1 MCSPTLAISAAS
13 NGLKFFQAQRENRNA
28 RNQARIQNER
38 AKKDRIL
45 KETAENYKIRQSRK
59 EAVSKTYAM
68 AIKAKQAQARLLASA
83 EGIGTGGVIGKL
95 IADYQR
101 QKGMF
106 DNKVL
111 NNLQSQAFQSMRAKE
126 AYRLGQEY
134 KSKEIPPV
142 DFIPNFAAS
151 SFNYATDY
159 YNWKA
164 GEEEKARLKK
174 QSDYY
179 MSSNTYI
186 P

>member
-1 MCSPTLAISAAS
+1 MCSPTLAISVAS
-13 NGLKFFQAQRENRNA
+13 NGLKFM
-28 RNQARIQNER
+28 QARQANRDARQQAITQNER
-38 AKKDRIL
+38 AKNDRIL

-111 NNLQSQAFQSMRAKE
+111 SNLQSQAFQSMRAKE
-126 AYRLGQEY
+126 AYRLGQDY
-134 KSKEIPPV
+134 RSKEIPPV
-142 DFIPNFAAS
+142 DFVPSFASA

-164 GEEEKARLKK
+164 GEEEKKRLKQ

-179 MSSNTYI
+179 MTN

>member
-13 NGLKFFQAQRENRNA
+13 NGLKFIQARRDQQNA
-28 RNQARIQNER
+28 RQQAITQNER

-111 NNLQSQAFQSMRAKE
+111 SNLQSQAFQSMRAKE

-134 KSKEIPPV
+134 RSKDIPPV
-142 DFIPNFAAS
+142 DFLPSFASA

-179 MSSNTYI
+179 MIQN

>member
-13 NGLKFFQAQRENRNA
+13 NGLRFMQARQANRNA
-28 RNQARIQNER
+28 REQARIQNER
-38 AKKDRIL
+38 AKNNRIL

-59 EAVSKTYAM
+59 EAVSKSYAM

-95 IADYQR
+95 LAEYQR

-111 NNLQSQAFQSMRAKE
+111 SNLQAQAFQSMRAKE

-134 KSKEIPPV
+134 NSKAIPAD
-142 DFIPNFAAS
+142 DFVPSFASA

-179 MSSNTYI
+179 MGNPI

>member
-1 MCSPTLAISAAS
+1 MCSPTLAISVGS
-13 NGLKFFQAQRENRNA
+13 NALKFVQARREQQNA
-28 RNQARIQNER
+28 RQQAITQNER

-134 KSKEIPPV
+134 RSKEIPPV
-142 DFIPNFAAS
+142 EFLPTFAAA

-164 GEEEKARLKK
+164 GEEEKKRLKQ

-179 MSSNTYI
+179 MNN

>member
-1 MCSPTLAISAAS
+1 MCSPTLVISAAS
-13 NGLKFFQAQRENRNA
+13 NGLRLYQAQRESANA

-106 DNKVL
+106 DNKV
-111 NNLQSQAFQSMRAKE
+111 
-126 AYRLGQEY
+126 
-134 KSKEIPPV
+134 
-142 DFIPNFAAS
+142 
-151 SFNYATDY
+151 
-159 YNWKA
+159 
-164 GEEEKARLKK
+164 
-174 QSDYY
+174 
-179 MSSNTYI
+179 
-186 P
+186 